1 MTGSPNYHYG
11 DSVIVVN
18 SLTVEVAEALGGPEW
33 LVRRR
38 VEAAQRALAK
48 SMPDTHEE
56 VWRYSRVAELD
67 LDGYQPVGRSTGSS
81 PSLPSSPTAASGAD
95 AVIASMGDIS
105 GVVVVVDGVIIRAEL
120 APEMVG
126 SGVRF
131 GPVTDDGRDEAAL
144 GAVLDEPTDL
154 FAELN
159 DAFCTDPVLLDVPD
173 GLVVE
178 RPFLLVDWVSSEGI
192 VTFPRFVLR
201 AGDGSEL
208 DVVEWH
214 GSDDVASLA
223 CHVTELDVGAGSRL
237 GYANV
242 QLRSE
247 RFWQIASH
255 VSRVDSDGVLLDAQV
270 ALGGDYARTRT
281 DCHLIGRGA
290 RGDLIAA
297 YFARGEQMLDFRTFQ
312 RHVAPNTT
320 SDLLFEGA
328 LDGQS
333 RSVYTGL
340 IKVEKQATGVDAF
353 QTNHNIK
360 LSDGTW
366 TESVPNLEIDNN
378 EVRCSHASTVG
389 PVDEEQL
396 FYLESRGVPP
406 RIAERL
412 IVSGFFDGV
421 LSRLPAAGVASL
433 AKAEIDSRLDEGGLG
448 PYGEEVSR

>member
-1 MTGSPNYHYG
+1 MK
-11 DSVIVVN
+11 
-18 SLTVEVAEALGGPEW
+18 SLTVEVAQALGGPEW

-38 VEAAQRALAK
+38 TEAAQRALEK

-67 LDGYQPVGRSTGSS
+67 LDDYEPVTAGSGAV
-81 PSLPSSPTAASGAD
+81 PSVPSSTTAASGAD
-95 AVIASMGDIS
+95 TVIASLGDIA
-105 GVVVVVDGVIIRAEL
+105 GVVVVLDGVIVRAEL
-120 APEMVG
+120 APDMVG

-131 GPVTDDGRDEAAL
+131 GSFTDDDRDEAAF
-144 GAVLDEPTDL
+144 GVVLDDPTDL

-159 DAFCTDPVLLDVPD
+159 DAFCTDPVLLAVPD

-178 RPFLLVDWVSSEGI
+178 RPFVLVDWVSAEGI
-192 VTFPRFVLR
+192 VTFPRLVLR
-201 AGDGSEL
+201 TGEGSEL

-214 GSDDVASLA
+214 GSDGVNSLA
-223 CHVTELDVGAGSRL
+223 CHVTELDVGVGARL
-237 GYANV
+237 GYVNV
-242 QLRSE
+242 QQRSE

-255 VSRVDSDGVLLDAQV
+255 VSRVERDGVLLDAQV

-290 RGDLIAA
+290 KGDLIAA

-312 RHVAPNTT
+312 RHVAPDTT

-328 LDGQS
+328 LDDQS
-333 RSVYTGL
+333 RSVYTGM

-433 AKAEIDSRLDEGGLG
+433 AKVEIDSRLDEGGLASER
-448 PYGEEVSR
+448 EEVS